1 MLIKEFKDRITYCCD
16 PETIIEILEL
26 TVEDLVEAFEERVEE
41 KLEEFDEMFDIM
53 EGYGDE

>member
-1 MLIKEFKDRITYCCD
+1 MLITEFKERIMYCCD
-16 PETIIEILEL
+16 PETIVEILEL
-26 TVEDLVEAFEERVEE
+26 TTEDLMDAFEEKIEE